1 MIQGNRAKKFI
12 LVLGD
17 IFLLYF
23 SLFITLIIRD
33 FSLPSIKLWN
43 LHVFPFLIVNLLWL
57 LIFYIAGFYDTEKK
71 PFINLSDVFR
81 ATVVGGIIAILLFYL
96 IPSLGITPKTN
107 LIIDVFIASVFI
119 WGWRSLFGNLLT
131 KSKKI
136 KVLFLDEPKEKDN
149 LIDYI
154 NNRPQLAYEVIKDIA
169 SADIIVIS
177 EEVKQ
182 NPELVQSLYQ
192 MLLSGKTVVDF
203 DKFYESLTGKIPV
216 STIGKSWFLENLMEI
231 NKQTFEKFKR
241 VFDII
246 LSLFFSIPLIIL
258 YPFVALAIK
267 LESRGPVFYKQK
279 RIGKN
284 GKIFDL
290 VKFRSMFSNS
300 GSEKS
305 GWEKPSEKNIHVTS
319 FGNIIRK
326 IRIDELP
333 QIWNILRGDLS
344 FTGPRP
350 ERPEFVKELTRKI
363 SHYSMRH
370 IVKPGLTGWAQIN
383 FSDASAK
390 DALEKLQYDL
400 YYIKNRDFLLDLSII
415 LKTIMVVLKT
425 SGK

>member
-1 MIQGNRAKKFI
+1 MITGNTAKKTI
-12 LVLGD
+12 LVLVD

-23 SLFITLIIRD
+23 SLFITLTIRD

-43 LHVFPFLIVNLLWL
+43 LHVFPFLIINLLWL

-81 ATVVGGIIAILLFYL
+81 AVVIGGIIAILLFYL
-96 IPSLGITPKTN
+96 IPFLGITPKTN

-131 KSKKI
+131 KAKKN

-216 STIGKSWFLENLMEI
+216 SSIDEAWFLENLVEI
-231 NKQTFEKFKR
+231 NNQTFEKVKR

-246 LSLFFSIPLIIL
+246 LSLFFFIPLIIL

-267 LESRGPVFYKQK
+267 LESRGPVFYRQK

-290 VKFRSMFSNS
+290 VKFRSMFFNS
-300 GSEKS
+300 DSEKS
-305 GWEKPSEKNIHVTS
+305 GWEKPSEKNIHVTP
-319 FGNIIRK
+319 FGNLIRK
-326 IRIDELP
+326 TRIDELP
-333 QIWNILRGDLS
+333 QFWNIIKGNLS

-350 ERPEFVKELTRKI
+350 ERPEFVKELVKKI
-363 SHYSMRH
+363 PYYSIRH
-370 IVKPGLTGWAQIN
+370 IIKPGLTGWAQIN
-383 FSDASAK
+383 FGDASAK
-390 DALEKLQYDL
+390 DASEKLQYDL
-400 YYIKNRDFLLDLSII
+400 YYIKNRSPLLDTVIF
-415 LKTIMVVLKT
+415 LKTIMVVVQT

>member
-1 MIQGNRAKKFI
+1 M
-12 LVLGD
+12 VD

-23 SLFITLIIRD
+23 SLFITLTIRD

-43 LHVFPFLIVNLLWL
+43 LHVFPFLIINLLWL

-81 ATVVGGIIAILLFYL
+81 AVVIGGIIAILLFYL
-96 IPSLGITPKTN
+96 IPFLGITPKTN

-131 KSKKI
+131 KAKKN

-216 STIGKSWFLENLMEI
+216 SSIDEAWFLENLVEI
-231 NKQTFEKFKR
+231 NNQTFEKVKR

-246 LSLFFSIPLIIL
+246 LSLFFFIPLIIL

-267 LESRGPVFYKQK
+267 LESRGPVFYRQK

-290 VKFRSMFSNS
+290 VKFRSMFFNS
-300 GSEKS
+300 DSEKS
-305 GWEKPSEKNIHVTS
+305 GWEKPSEKNIHVTP
-319 FGNIIRK
+319 FGNLIRK
-326 IRIDELP
+326 TRIDELP
-333 QIWNILRGDLS
+333 QFWNIIKGNLS

-350 ERPEFVKELTRKI
+350 ERPEFVKELVKKI
-363 SHYSMRH
+363 PYYSIRH
-370 IVKPGLTGWAQIN
+370 IIKPGLTGWAQIN
-383 FSDASAK
+383 FGDASAK
-390 DALEKLQYDL
+390 DASEKLQYDL
-400 YYIKNRDFLLDLSII
+400 YYIKNRSPLLDTVIF
-415 LKTIMVVLKT
+415 LKTIMVVVQT

>member
-1 MIQGNRAKKFI
+1 MITGNNAKKTI
-12 LVLGD
+12 LVLVD

-23 SLFITLIIRD
+23 SLFITLTIRD

-43 LHVFPFLIVNLLWL
+43 LHIFPFLIVNLLWL

-81 ATVVGGIIAILLFYL
+81 TIVIGGIIAILLFYL

-119 WGWRSLFGNLLT
+119 WGWRSLFGNLLI
-131 KSKKI
+131 KAKKI
-136 KVLFLDEPKEKDN
+136 KVLFLGEPKEKDN

-154 NNRPQLAYEVIKDIA
+154 NNRPQLAYEIIKDIT
-169 SADIIVIS
+169 SADIIIIS
-177 EEVKQ
+177 EEIKQ

-192 MLLSGKTVVDF
+192 MLLSSKTVVDF

-246 LSLFFSIPLIIL
+246 FSLLFFIPLIIFYL
-258 YPFVALAIK
+258 PVALLIK
-267 LESRGPVFYKQK
+267 LESSGMILYKQK
-279 RIGKN
+279 RVGKN
-284 GKIFDL
+284 GEIFEL
-290 VKFRSMFSNS
+290 IKFRSMIS
-300 GSEKS
+300 GSAPEKG
-305 GWEKPSEKNIHVTS
+305 GWTKPDGNDNRVTF

-326 IRIDELP
+326 TRIDELP
-333 QIWNILRGDLS
+333 QIINILKGDIS
-344 FTGPRP
+344 FVGPRP
-350 ERPEFVKELTRKI
+350 ERPEFVEELIKKI
-363 SHYSMRH
+363 PHYSIRH

-390 DALEKLQYDL
+390 DALKKLQYDL
-400 YYIKNRDFLLDLSII
+400 FYIKNRSLLLDISIF
-415 LKTIMVVLKT
+415 LKTIMVVLQT